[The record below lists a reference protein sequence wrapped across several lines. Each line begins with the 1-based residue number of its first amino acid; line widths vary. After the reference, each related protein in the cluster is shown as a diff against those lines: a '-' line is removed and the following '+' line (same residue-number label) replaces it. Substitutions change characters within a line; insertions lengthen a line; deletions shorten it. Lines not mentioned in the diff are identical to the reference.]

1 MARAFVAFG
10 PQSGA
15 FSLERTWMTRS
26 LLKSLSAWKNEHR
39 TATPGN
45 LAFWS
50 QCCCCVTLLAL
61 SLVFAGCGTESPK
74 PAEQAEKRPAE
85 PAVPQDIQDAAAA
98 LLGSDAQV
106 LLSGDLAK
114 TGTQQ
119 ILVANVV
126 PNTPKSVVAGT
137 VVTRA
142 VIAENVNGSWTE
154 LFRAD
159 EYLKNQ
165 KGYLALTPL
174 QAVTGWKLQ
183 YENGDSGLSLYITP
197 LKQGSSE
204 KTLPIA
210 VRWNADKKRYQSMDL
225 TYQHFLGEAPT
236 LGSPRSS
243 LR

>member
-1 MARAFVAFG
+1 MDRAFVAFG

-98 LLGSDAQV
+98 LLGSDAQ
-106 LLSGDLAK
+106 
-114 TGTQQ
+114 
-119 ILVANVV
+119 
-126 PNTPKSVVAGT
+126 
-137 VVTRA
+137 
-142 VIAENVNGSWTE
+142 
-154 LFRAD
+154 
-159 EYLKNQ
+159 
-165 KGYLALTPL
+165 
-174 QAVTGWKLQ
+174 
-183 YENGDSGLSLYITP
+183 
-197 LKQGSSE
+197 
-204 KTLPIA
+204 
-210 VRWNADKKRYQSMDL
+210 
-225 TYQHFLGEAPT
+225 
-236 LGSPRSS
+236 
-243 LR
+243 